1 MPNHKKNFFSQTF
14 ADFNKTED
22 GWLVWKENQYYIS
35 YTSKAMEDA
44 RHHCKQRHADL
55 VIINSEAER
64 IFLWKQV
71 GTKIRSSL
79 LYSAIMALQ
88 LRITVIKIRCP
99 AAVMTV
105 CVLVCPFVSTDSQ
118 KLLKWLLYR
127 YESGP

>member
-1 MPNHKKNFFSQTF
+1 M
-14 ADFNKTED
+14 
-22 GWLVWKENQYYIS
+22 
-35 YTSKAMEDA
+35 AMEDA
-44 RHHCKQRHADL
+44 RHYCQQRHADL

-118 KLLKWLLYR
+118 KLLK
-127 YESGP
+127 